1 MTATDIYTITANR
14 LKTYKLFS
22 DATIK
27 AVAAFARKQAT
38 YATYEDFFKAVGITE
53 PTLYVTKSGEGVPL
67 IDIAAQKEQKGVL
80 VLHLPMSNS
89 LDPNQLY
96 QVGTVAA
103 VNPSYRVVAFGNPN
117 VKPFAYRQQNLSFFN
132 KVSIAF
138 THSLQPLV
146 KAELDYLH
154 SQNIE
159 QPIHVGYSYGALK
172 ALIASYYTPK
182 GKVKG
187 VILVDPVAHARYPQQ
202 LVGNFIST
210 IKPLGEYVNRTQV
223 KTYLEARQEAAR
235 LVKGNRALLKPINL
249 AIASMLAR
257 IDFIKFFEQVLEK
270 QPQLSAVIAWGSKSE
285 LGNDAHMTVNLDPE
299 YRKNPRIK
307 GMRLENDTHA
317 FANDIYLYAALVHE
331 ALLKD

>member
-1 MTATDIYTITANR
+1 MADADIYTITANR
-14 LKTYKLFS
+14 LKAYKLFS
-22 DATIK
+22 DATVK
-27 AVAAFARKQAT
+27 AVARFAKKQAAYNT
-38 YATYEDFFKAVGITE
+38 YQDFFKATGIHE
-53 PTLYVTKSGEGVPL
+53 PTLHVTRSGEGVPL
-67 IDIAAQKEQKGVL
+67 VDIAAKKAQKGVV

-103 VNPSYRVVAFGNPN
+103 TNPSYRVIAFGNPN
-117 VKPFAYRQQNLSFFN
+117 VKPFAYRQQNLSILN
-132 KVSIAF
+132 KIRIAF
-138 THSLQPLV
+138 THNLQPLV
-146 KAELDYLH
+146 KAELDYLN
-154 SQNIE
+154 SQGVE
-159 QPIHVGYSYGALK
+159 RPIHVGYSYGALK
-172 ALIASYYTPK
+172 ALIASFYTPK

-210 IKPLGEYVNRTQV
+210 IKPLGEYVNRTKA

-257 IDFIKFFEQVLEK
+257 IDFIKYFEQLLLK
-270 QPQLSAVIAWGSKSE
+270 QPQLSALVAWGSKSE
-285 LGNDAHMTVNLDPE
+285 LGNDAHMGVNLDPK

-307 GMRLENDTHA
+307 AMRLENDTHA
-317 FANDIYLYAALVHE
+317 FANDIYLYAAIVHE
-331 ALLKD
+331 ALSSD